1 MDSLN
6 TESNFITI
14 DETSQLTGLTKKSL
28 SNYRSRKVK
37 FPFYKIGG
45 QIWYKKSE
53 ILQIINDS
61 RVEVTTGAQS

>member
-1 MDSLN
+1 MLQED
-6 TESNFITI
+6 FITVE
-14 DETSQLTGLTKKSL
+14 ETSKLTGLTKASL
-28 SNYRSRKVK
+28 SSYRSRKTK

-61 RVEVTTGAQS
+61 RVEVSTGVQS